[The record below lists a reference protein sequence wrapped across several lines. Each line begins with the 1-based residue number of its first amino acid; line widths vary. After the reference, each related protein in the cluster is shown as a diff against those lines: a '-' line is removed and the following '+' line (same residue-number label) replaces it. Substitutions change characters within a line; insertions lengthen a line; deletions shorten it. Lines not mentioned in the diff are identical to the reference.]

1 MTAFTIS
8 FVDLQALAT
17 LHHATPPTKKDR
29 EGTPILTAVQLTI
42 SAGRWTAR
50 ATDRYIAAELSGDVL
65 RQEGEDVTLCLESS
79 SLAAAARSADRDAPG
94 IFTTTEDGAV
104 TIDAGLRREL
114 KTVPGNFPPIDRL
127 FPEPGSGQYT
137 KSLALRPEYLARLGK
152 CMGPSTIALK
162 PAERAAKPLRL
173 EPTGERS
180 PILVTR
186 DDAGDFRALMLPAW

>member
-1 MTAFTIS
+1 MTP
-8 FVDLQALAT
+8 LLA
-17 LHHATPPTKKDR
+17 
-29 EGTPILTAVQLTI
+29 AVELTI

-50 ATDRYIAAELSGDVL
+50 ATDRHVAAELSGAVL
-65 RQEGEDVTLCLESS
+65 GQEGEDVALCLESS

-114 KTVPGNFPPIDRL
+114 ETVPGDFPPIARL
-127 FPEPGSGQYT
+127 FPEPGSGSGMDT
-137 KSLALRPEYLARLGK
+137 IALRPDLLARLGK
-152 CMGPSTIALK
+152 VYGPSTIALG

-186 DDAGDFRALMLPAW
+186 NDAGDFRAVMLPAW